1 MDHPTL
7 IVLLALL
14 QYLFFTGQVGLA
26 RGKYKVNAPACN
38 GDENFSRLFRVQ
50 QNTLEQL
57 IIFIPAT
64 YAFAYYLSEI
74 WVLVPGVVFILGRFL
89 YSAEYLKDP
98 KTRTPGMALTLLAN
112 VVLVLGALFGVLKVM
127 FFS

>member
-1 MDHPTL
+1 MDHATL

-14 QYLFFTGQVGLA
+14 QYVWFTARVGLA
-26 RGKYKVNAPACN
+26 RGKYNVNAPACD
-38 GDENFSRLFRVQ
+38 GDEAWNRLSRVQ

-64 YAFAYYLSEI
+64 YAFAFYMSEI
-74 WVLVPGVVFILGRFL
+74 WVLIPGLAFLVGRFL
-89 YSAEYLKDP
+89 YSLEYVKDP
-98 KTRTPGMALTLLAN
+98 KTRTPGMVITMIAN
-112 VVLVLGALFGVLKVM
+112 VSLVLCALFGVVKVM